1 MNLMEIGDGKIRINN
16 LKAHQ
21 DILTK
26 VQRVKYH
33 NKMNKTS
40 GMTTPPL

>member
-21 DILTK
+21 DILTNLK
-26 VQRVKYH
+26 FRE
-33 NKMNKTS
+33 
-40 GMTTPPL
+40 